1 MFVRLRLLFHLL
13 SDLKVVFEYLVVRQV
28 LQE

>member
-1 MFVRLRLLFHLL
+1 MFVRLRLLFHLPL
-13 SDLKVVFEYLVVRQV
+13 GLKVVFEYLVVRQV